1 MSILFSFLST
11 AAVTGTNECTCHEV
25 TQRYPDREDPIS
37 PCVRRFLWIRIAHS
51 ETVAVRAHIISA
63 MRPRNVLA
71 SALGALALA
80 LLALASATG
89 GHAPR
94 FATPADAAA
103 PATSGFLSGLRY
115 IGRDGATGAPAP
127 VDDRFI
133 AETERAV
140 ERYGKDEQEPEPP
153 PPPGALDIR
162 ALAIPKLGV
171 NAPVTRLGL
180 DNFGRLDVP
189 QDTRTVGWNPA
200 YNALPGDGGGTFFA
214 AHFEYAGRPGVFNRI
229 STLTSGDEIIV
240 TLSDGSQ
247 HRYRVSSVI
256 DYKIAQIDMGAVLF
270 GREGVESITLMTCS
284 GPPNADGY
292 PMRTVVLAEKA
303 D

>member
-1 MSILFSFLST
+1 MLAGMDSRRGRWLLL
-11 AAVTGTNECTCHEV
+11 AAVCGGLIGWFAIGWGW
-25 TQRYPDREDPIS
+25 P
-37 PCVRRFLWIRIAHS
+37 
-51 ETVAVRAHIISA
+51 SA
-63 MRPRNVLA
+63 
-71 SALGALALA
+71 
-80 LLALASATG
+80 
-89 GHAPR
+89 
-94 FATPADAAA
+94 PAGAAA
-103 PATSGFLSGLRY
+103 PAGAGFLSGLRY
-115 IGRDGATGAPAP
+115 VGRDTATGLPSP

-140 ERYGKDEQEPEPP
+140 ERYGKDEQEPVPP
-153 PPPGALDIR
+153 PPAGPVDIR
-162 ALAIPKLGV
+162 LLTIPRLGV
-171 NAPVTRLGL
+171 NAPVARFGV

-200 YNALPGDGGGTFFA
+200 YNWLPGEGGATFFA

-229 STLTSGDEIIV
+229 STLVAGDEVVV

-247 HRYRVSSVI
+247 HRYRVSSAV
-256 DYKIAQIDMGAVLF
+256 DYTIAQVDMGAVLF
-270 GREGVESITLMTCS
+270 GREGVESISLMTCS